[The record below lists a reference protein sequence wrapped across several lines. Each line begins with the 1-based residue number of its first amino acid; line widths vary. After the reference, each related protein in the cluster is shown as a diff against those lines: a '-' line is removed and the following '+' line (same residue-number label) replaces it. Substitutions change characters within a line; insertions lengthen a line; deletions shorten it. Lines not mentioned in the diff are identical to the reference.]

1 MAAPMVEA
9 PQGAP
14 PPSEPP
20 PDAEPPPQD
29 LEALELPPYEL
40 GRPPRPVW
48 GAREEFAHRPHNFLR
63 GCKWAP
69 DGSCI
74 LTCSDDNTLRIFDLP
89 PPPGPPPGLP
99 LPQLVPAL
107 RVPEGDTI
115 YDFTW
120 FPLMDSSQP
129 PTCLVASSSRDNPV
143 HLWDAFDGTLRGS
156 FRAYSHLEEPVAPH
170 SLAFAPD
177 GSQLLGGFDGA
188 VRLFPTHRPGRHCQE
203 RRLHQGGQGQR
214 GLIGC
219 LAFSPTQPVFACGS
233 YGRSLGLYALEGGGA
248 LALWPHL
255 PAAPTHL
262 CFSPDGN
269 RLYAGGRKDHHILCW
284 DLRCPERPLLA
295 LERRVGTNQR
305 VTFDLDPTGRF
316 LVSGDTD
323 GFVTVWDT
331 LTPPGTGDPPLLPP
345 HLRFRA
351 LCDCVN
357 GTSLHPGLPLLA
369 TASGQ
374 RLFPAPWDSDEE
386 GTDEDGPP
394 PGGDNRLQLWW
405 WGPDP
410 PGDDG
415 WDGGTVDAD
424 CHPSGDREVVCGD
437 CHPPGDNGWGTPG
450 DTGTVH
456 ADCHPLGDS
465 ECHLSGN
472 NGWHTLGDTGTVYND
487 CDTPGDTGT
496 GLSMYTD
503 CHPPGDTDCD
513 PPGDTGINHPTRA
526 DCHPLGDTDCE
537 PPQGH

>member
-1 MAAPMVEA
+1 LTP
-9 PQGAP
+9 GC
-14 PPSEPP
+14 
-20 PDAEPPPQD
+20 
-29 LEALELPPYEL
+29 PPYEL

-69 DGSCI
+69 DGSCV

-129 PTCLVASSSRDNPV
+129 PTCLVAASSRDNPV

-177 GSQLLGGFDGA
+177 RLPAPGGASTAPSASSPPTAPGGTARRGGSTGWGRPEGGGGCRGWVDKK
-188 VRLFPTHRPGRHCQE
+188 LCE
-203 RRLHQGGQGQR
+203 GGQGQR

-269 RLYAGGRKDHHILCW
+269 HLYAGGAQGGRGPRAVGGGLWVEGMQGWGHDHHILCW
-284 DLRCPERPLLA
+284 DLRRPERPLLA

-305 VTFDLDPTGRF
+305 VTFDLDPRGRF

-331 LTPPGTGDPPLLPP
+331 DPPGDGGTPPLLPP
-345 HLRFRA
+345 PPALPPPSATASNGPPGCRWGSAGHLGVVMSPPRP
-351 LCDCVN
+351 
-357 GTSLHPGLPLLA
+357 SLHPGLPLLA

-405 WGPDP
+405 WG
-410 PGDDG
+410 
-415 WDGGTVDAD
+415 A
-424 CHPSGDREVVCGD
+424 
-437 CHPPGDNGWGTPG
+437 
-450 DTGTVH
+450 
-456 ADCHPLGDS
+456 
-465 ECHLSGN
+465 
-472 NGWHTLGDTGTVYND
+472 
-487 CDTPGDTGT
+487 
-496 GLSMYTD
+496 
-503 CHPPGDTDCD
+503 
-513 PPGDTGINHPTRA
+513 
-526 DCHPLGDTDCE
+526 
-537 PPQGH
+537 

>member
-1 MAAPMVEA
+1 
-9 PQGAP
+9 
-14 PPSEPP
+14 
-20 PDAEPPPQD
+20 
-29 LEALELPPYEL
+29 
-40 GRPPRPVW
+40 
-48 GAREEFAHRPHNFLR
+48 
-63 GCKWAP
+63 AP

-89 PPPGPPPGLP
+89 PPPGPPPGA
-99 LPQLVPAL
+99 VPAL

-129 PTCLVASSSRDNPV
+129 PTCLVAASSRDNPV

-203 RRLHQGGQGQR
+203 RRGGQGQR

-269 RLYAGGRKDHHILCW
+269 RLYAGGRKDHHVLCW
-284 DLRCPERPLLA
+284 DLRRPERPLLA

-331 LTPPGTGDPPLLPP
+331 LTPPGTGDPPLLSPGDLGVIMSPPP
-345 HLRFRA
+345 HP
-351 LCDCVN
+351 
-357 GTSLHPGLPLLA
+357 SLHPGLPLLA

-394 PGGDNRLQLWW
+394 PGGGQSPTAL
-405 WGPDP
+405 
-410 PGDDG
+410 
-415 WDGGTVDAD
+415 
-424 CHPSGDREVVCGD
+424 VVG
-437 CHPPGDNGWGTPG
+437 
-450 DTGTVH
+450 
-456 ADCHPLGDS
+456 A
-465 ECHLSGN
+465 
-472 NGWHTLGDTGTVYND
+472 
-487 CDTPGDTGT
+487 
-496 GLSMYTD
+496 
-503 CHPPGDTDCD
+503 
-513 PPGDTGINHPTRA
+513 
-526 DCHPLGDTDCE
+526 
-537 PPQGH
+537 